1 MLVLA
6 GTSGFSYK
14 EWKGKF
20 YPEKL
25 PANEMLGFYAGV
37 LPAVEIN
44 NTFYRMP
51 RKEML
56 ENWRRQ
62 VPDHFRFAIK
72 ASQRISH
79 KKRLHDAEEETG
91 YLVESLQA
99 LGTCLGIVL
108 FQMPPYFRKDCARLN
123 TFLGT
128 LPESLPCA
136 FEFRHESWFEN
147 DVFDTLSEHNKT
159 LCVADETNAKF
170 SDLVRTSEV
179 GYIRL
184 RRVEYTDEDLNDWG
198 QNMLAQNWAQ
208 CYVFFKH
215 EDEAGGPEFARAFLD
230 ITETTR

>member
-1 MLVLA
+1 MQVLA

-25 PANEMLGFYAGV
+25 PANEMLGFYAGA

-51 RKEML
+51 RQEMV
-56 ENWRRQ
+56 ENWRQQ
-62 VPDHFRFAIK
+62 VPDDFRFAIK

-79 KKRLHDAEEETG
+79 KKRLKDTDEEMRF
-91 YLVESLQA
+91 LLESLKG
-99 LGTCLGIVL
+99 LGSCLGIVL
-108 FQMPPYFRKDCARLN
+108 FQMPPYFRKDCERLS

-136 FEFRHESWFEN
+136 FEFRHQSWFEP
-147 DVFDTLSEHNKT
+147 DVFDALRQHNKT
-159 LCVADETNAKF
+159 LCVADETNARF
-170 SDLVRTSEV
+170 SDLVRTADV

-184 RRVEYTDEDLNDWG
+184 RRVEYSDQDLDDWA
-198 QNMLAQNWAQ
+198 QNMNAQDWSQ

-230 ITETTR
+230 ITEQR